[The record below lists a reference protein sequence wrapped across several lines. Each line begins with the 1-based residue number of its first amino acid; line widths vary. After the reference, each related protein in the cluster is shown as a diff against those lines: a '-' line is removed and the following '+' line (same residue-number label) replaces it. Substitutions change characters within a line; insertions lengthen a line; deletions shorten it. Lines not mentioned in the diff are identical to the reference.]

1 MPGSVAHTK
10 EQSDLHQEN
19 SQITLKGLKII
30 RKSRKYVN
38 QGLNEKAN
46 LCAYGRVPIF
56 QGKV

>member
-1 MPGSVAHTK
+1 MSGSVAHTK

-38 QGLNEKAN
+38 QGLSEKAN
-46 LCAYGRVPIF
+46 LCAY
-56 QGKV
+56 